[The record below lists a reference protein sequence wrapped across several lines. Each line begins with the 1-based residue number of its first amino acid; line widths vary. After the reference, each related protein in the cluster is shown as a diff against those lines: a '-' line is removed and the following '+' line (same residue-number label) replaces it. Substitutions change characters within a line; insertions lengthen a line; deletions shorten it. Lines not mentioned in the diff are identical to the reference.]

1 MNEHYVIELF
11 QRVLDQAIWCGSD
24 ELRKQGW
31 CITSETLENELFD
44 YIREHELSEVQAIE
58 ELLTERFE
66 SLLQVELERETRLLI
81 PPYSDMLIESIK
93 SFNLGF
99 YNICI
104 PSLFSI
110 IESALMH
117 LANKGEYN
125 NIRYVSGIR
134 KRESSEVLHLG
145 LKSKLFQIANTTE
158 ELFSPM
164 RFDASECDITLNRH
178 VSAHGRRES
187 SYNKTDCLKL
197 FLLLASIK
205 SCYSN

>member
-1 MNEHYVIELF
+1 MNEHYVVELC
-11 QRVLDQAIWCGSD
+11 QKILDQAMWCGSD

-31 CITSETLENELFD
+31 CITSGTLENELFD
-44 YIREHELSEVQAIE
+44 YIREHELSEVEAIE

-66 SLLQVELERETRLLI
+66 SLLQAELERETELLI
-81 PPYSDMLIESIK
+81 SPYSDMLVESIK
-93 SFNLGF
+93 SFKLGF

-110 IESALMH
+110 IESTLMH

-125 NIRYVSGIR
+125 NIRYVSRIR
-134 KRESSEVLHLG
+134 ERESSEALHLG
-145 LKSKLFQIANTTE
+145 LRSKLFQIANTTE

-164 RFDASECDITLNRH
+164 RFDAIECDSTLNRH
-178 VSAHGRRES
+178 VSAHGRRERP
-187 SYNKTDCLKL
+187 YNKIDCLKL
-197 FLLLASIK
+197 FLLLSSIK

>member
-11 QRVLDQAIWCGSD
+11 QRVLDQAIWCESD

-31 CITSETLENELFD
+31 CVTSETLENELFD
-44 YIREHELSEVQAIE
+44 YMREHELSEVEAIE

-93 SFNLGF
+93 SFN
-99 YNICI
+99 
-104 PSLFSI
+104 
-110 IESALMH
+110 
-117 LANKGEYN
+117 
-125 NIRYVSGIR
+125 
-134 KRESSEVLHLG
+134 LG

-187 SYNKTDCLKL
+187 PYNKTDCLKL